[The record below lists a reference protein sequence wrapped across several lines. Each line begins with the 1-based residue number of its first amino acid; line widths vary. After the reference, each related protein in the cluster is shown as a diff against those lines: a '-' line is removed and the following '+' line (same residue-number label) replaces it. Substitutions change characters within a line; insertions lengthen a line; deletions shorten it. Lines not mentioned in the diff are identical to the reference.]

1 MASLVALMLVM
12 TMLSGVALGDDDLA
26 LACKDAL
33 VSLSPCLEFITGG
46 SSTPTS
52 SCCLQL
58 HAIVESQ
65 PWCLCVG
72 LKGNGAEIGVPINDT
87 RAESLPRIC
96 RVKTQP
102 VSECNKLPAGLNL
115 SDLPSNASTPKGS
128 VNPNNTTLP
137 KLPTIPSAGT
147 GPKSDSK
154 NTSNGS
160 MIEFPFHITLFL
172 LFITSSVYA
181 NIAI

>member
-1 MASLVALMLVM
+1 MASLVALVLVI
-12 TMLSGVALGDDDLA
+12 TMLSGVALGDDYA

-33 VSLSPCLEFITGG
+33 VSLSPCLDFITGS

-58 HAIVESQ
+58 HAIVQSQ

-72 LKGNGAEIGVPINDT
+72 LKGNGSEIGLPVNKT
-87 RAESLPRIC
+87 KAESLPRVC
-96 RVKTQP
+96 HVKTQP
-102 VSECNKLPAGLNL
+102 VSECNKLPAGLSL
-115 SDLPSNASTPKGS
+115 SAFPSNASKPE
-128 VNPNNTTLP
+128 
-137 KLPTIPSAGT
+137 GT

-160 MIEFPFHITLFL
+160 MTEFQIHFTLFL
-172 LFITSSVYA
+172 LFITLSVSA
-181 NIAI
+181 DIAI